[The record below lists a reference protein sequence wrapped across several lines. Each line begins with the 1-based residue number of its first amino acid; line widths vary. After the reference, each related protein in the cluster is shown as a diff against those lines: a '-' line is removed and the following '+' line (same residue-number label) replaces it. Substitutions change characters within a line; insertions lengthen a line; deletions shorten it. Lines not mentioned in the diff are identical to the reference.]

1 MFAKLQSE
9 VRRPAVAGGFYPS
22 GARELKRTVE
32 ALLSQATKR
41 RELSG
46 LCGLVTPHAGYVY
59 SGPIAGKA
67 FSLLAHSNDG
77 PNRILLIGPPHYV
90 PLRGIVA
97 PSCSAFATPLGDVA
111 VDVGA
116 VESLRDAGL
125 VTLDD
130 TPHAPEHA
138 LEVEL
143 PFLQRVLEDFTIVP
157 LLVGAASPEQV
168 ARVIE
173 TVLGK
178 RTLLVVSTDLSHFL
192 DYPTAERR
200 DLATAGTIE
209 RLDYTTLGPNDACG
223 FSALNGALCA
233 ASRCSWTVT
242 RLDLRNS
249 GDTSGEK
256 RRVVG
261 YGAWA
266 FTAVERQQHC

>member
-1 MFAKLQSE
+1 MFANRSE
-9 VRRPAVAGGFYPS
+9 VRRPVVAGVFYPS
-22 GARELKRTVE
+22 GAQELESSVE
-32 ALLSQATKR
+32 TMLSQATERKPCR
-41 RELSG
+41 
-46 LCGLVTPHAGYVY
+46 LCGVVTPHAGYPY
-59 SGPIAGKA
+59 SGPIAAEA
-67 FSLLAHSNDG
+67 FSLLAHSNEA
-77 PNRILLIGPPHYV
+77 PNRILLIGPPHFV
-90 PLRGIVA
+90 TVRGIVA
-97 PSCSAFATPLGDVA
+97 PSSSAFATPLGDVA

-116 VESLRDAGL
+116 VEALRDAGL
-125 VTLDD
+125 VTIDN
-130 TPHAPEHA
+130 TPHMPEHS

-143 PFLQRVLEDFTIVP
+143 PFLQRGLEDFTIVP

-168 ARVIE
+168 AVVIE
-173 TVLGK
+173 RVFGK
-178 RTLLVVSTDLSHFL
+178 RTLLVVSTDLSHYL
-192 DYPTAERR
+192 DFATAERH

-233 ASRCSWTVT
+233 ASRCNWRVT

-266 FTAVERQQHC
+266 FTAAERS

>member
-1 MFAKLQSE
+1 MFAKLQRE
-9 VRRPAVAGGFYPS
+9 VRRPAVAGAFYPS

-32 ALLSQATKR
+32 ELLSQATK

-59 SGPIAGKA
+59 SGPIAGEA
-67 FSLLAHSNDG
+67 FSLLARSSDG

-90 PLRGIVA
+90 PVRGIVA
-97 PSCSAFATPLGDVA
+97 PSSSAFTTPLGDVS

-125 VTLDD
+125 VTIDD

-143 PFLQRVLEDFTIVP
+143 PFLQSVLEDFTIVP
-157 LLVGAASPEQV
+157 LLVDAASPEQV
-168 ARVIE
+168 ALVIE
-173 TVLGK
+173 KMLGK
-178 RTLLVVSTDLSHFL
+178 RTLLVVSTDLSHYL
-192 DYPTAERR
+192 DYATSERR

-209 RLDYTTLGPNDACG
+209 RLDYTLGPNDACG

-233 ASRCSWTVT
+233 ASRCRWTVT

-266 FTAVERQQHC
+266 FTTVEGQENA

>member
-1 MFAKLQSE
+1 MSPGENE
-9 VRRPAVAGGFYPS
+9 VRRPVVAGTFYPS
-22 GARELKRTVE
+22 EAQELESTVE
-32 ALLSQATKR
+32 AMLSQTMERK
-41 RELSG
+41 LGG
-46 LCGLVTPHAGYVY
+46 LCGVVVPHAGYPY
-59 SGPIAGKA
+59 SGPIAAEA
-67 FSLLAHSNDG
+67 FSLLTYSNDA

-90 PLRGIVA
+90 PMRGIVA
-97 PSCSAFATPLGDVA
+97 PSSSAFTTPLGDVA

-116 VESLRDAGL
+116 VEALQDAGL
-125 VTLDD
+125 VTIDD
-130 TPHAPEHA
+130 APHAPEHA

-157 LLVGAASPEQV
+157 LLVNAASPEQV
-168 ARVIE
+168 ALVIE

-178 RTLLVVSTDLSHFL
+178 RTLLVVSTDLSHYL
-192 DYPTAERR
+192 DYASAERR
-200 DLATAGTIE
+200 DHATAGTIE
-209 RLDYTTLGPNDACG
+209 QLDYTTLGPNDACG

-233 ASRCSWTVT
+233 ASRCGWTVT

-266 FTAVERQQHC
+266 FTT